1 MEFSKSLKLYLVTI
15 FFLKVATTSMAF
27 VITARGDQLSSTTR
41 DYSGQD
47 FDEESTT
54 ISPNSGDNGLSNP
67 VPNVTRQNR
76 ENSTNIVELPP
87 KKEELPTQPP
97 AIQIGS
103 KPNITISHNAPIVIG
118 NWDTDIEEAGMPIL
132 IYLEYFCDQGC
143 HKTNY

>member
-1 MEFSKSLKLYLVTI
+1 
-15 FFLKVATTSMAF
+15 MAF

-103 KPNITISHNAPIVIG
+103 KPNITISHNAPIVVHTYAPG
-118 NWDTDIEEAGMPIL
+118 VNLVTPEFLNWLLMNGYVIQPDV
-132 IYLEYFCDQGC
+132 CDC
-143 HKTNY
+143 